1 MSLCTYTA
9 GTVPQLISIKKDI
22 KQKYLDKA
30 QMLRRLYDEAGV
42 KVYEFLGSPGSG
54 KTSVIEALVDRL
66 KDKYKILYLGGDVAS
81 TLDAERVEKHGI
93 DAIEINTGG
102 ICHLEP
108 DHIFEALKNV
118 DLKKYDIV
126 FIENVGNLICP
137 FSFPLGAHKRIMI
150 VSVAE
155 GEDKFIKH
163 PTSTRVSDI
172 IVISKVDLAD
182 KIGVNVEK
190 MKEDAKS
197 LNPNAP
203 VVEVS
208 TVTGQGIDDLIKVM
222 ELPQKVES
230 V

>member
-1 MSLCTYTA
+1 M
-9 GTVPQLISIKKDI
+9 PQLVSIQKDI

-30 QMLRRLYDEAGV
+30 QALRALYDKAGV

-54 KTSVIEALVDRL
+54 KTSVIEALVDKL
-66 KDKYKILYLGGDVAS
+66 KDQYKILYLGGDVAS

-108 DHIFEALKNV
+108 DHIFEAIKDV
-118 DLKKYDIV
+118 DLSKYDIV

-137 FSFPLGAHKRIMI
+137 FSFPLGAHKRIMV

-155 GEDKFIKH
+155 GEDKFVKH
-163 PTSTRVSDI
+163 PMSTRVSDI

-182 KIGVNVEK
+182 KIGINVEK
-190 MKEDAKS
+190 MKEDARR
-197 LNPNAP
+197 LNPRAP
-203 VVEVS
+203 IVELS
-208 TVTGQGIDDLIKVM
+208 TVTGQGVDDLIKVM
-222 ELPQKVES
+222 ELPQKVKS

>member
-1 MSLCTYTA
+1 MARPL
-9 GTVPQLISIKKDI
+9 PQLVTFQKDI

-30 QMLRRLYDEAGV
+30 QALRRLYDQAGV

-81 TLDAERVEKHGI
+81 TLDADRVERHGV

-118 DLKKYDIV
+118 DLKKYDIM

-137 FSFPLGAHKRIMI
+137 FGFPLGAHKRIMV

-155 GEDKFIKH
+155 GEDKFVKH
-163 PTSTRVSDI
+163 PMSTKKADV
-172 IVISKVDLAD
+172 IVISKIDLAD
-182 KIGVNVEK
+182 KIGVDVNK
-190 MKEDAKS
+190 MVEDARR
-197 LNPNAP
+197 LNPRAP
-203 VVEVS
+203 IVLVS
-208 TVTGQGIDDLIKVM
+208 AREEKGLEDLIRVLK
-222 ELPQKVES
+222 EQ
-230 V
+230 